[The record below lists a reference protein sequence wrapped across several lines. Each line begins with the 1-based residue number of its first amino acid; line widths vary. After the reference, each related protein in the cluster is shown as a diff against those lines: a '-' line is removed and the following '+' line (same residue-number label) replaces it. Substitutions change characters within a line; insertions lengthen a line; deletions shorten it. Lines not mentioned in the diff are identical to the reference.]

1 MRLSGYHVEL
11 HTDHFDEDAPDPEWL
26 PEVGQRGWIVF
37 TKDNHIHINQIEIVA
52 LLKSGTA
59 AFVLRANKATGNE
72 MAKAFVAAL
81 PSIERFLKKFDKP
94 FVATVTLSGTVNILC
109 TLSDLIKK
117 VD

>member
-37 TKDNHIHINQIEIVA
+37 TKDNHIHRNQVEIVA